1 MEIKKIAVIGAGVMG
16 ADVAFDLSS
25 HGYDVILK
33 DIDEDRLAE
42 AREKIKKS
50 FRGYRL
56 VKTELK
62 DLSPE
67 AILSK
72 IHSTSSYEDFL
83 DVDLVIEN
91 VPEDWEIKKG
101 VYTEVREVCK
111 PSTFY
116 AVNTSC
122 ISITKIANLMPRP
135 ELVIGMHFMNPVPM
149 KNLVEVIRGMHTS
162 EETIAAMKAFLK
174 TLNKNAVV
182 VMDFPGFV
190 SNRLSHL
197 FMNEAAF
204 LVQDQVASPKDID
217 KIFKQGYGHDMGP
230 LETAD
235 LIGLDTV
242 VNSLRILYESYEDP
256 KFKCCPLLKK
266 MVDAGYCGKKSGRGF
281 YEYT

>member
-16 ADVAFDLSS
+16 ADVAFDLASY
-25 HGYDVILK
+25 GYNVVLR
-33 DIDEDRLAE
+33 DIDERRLAE
-42 AREKIKKS
+42 AREKIQKS
-50 FRGYRL
+50 FRGYRM

-62 DLSPE
+62 DSSAE
-67 AILSK
+67 AILGK

-91 VPEDWEIKKG
+91 VPEDWEIKKS
-101 VYTEVREVCK
+101 VYTEMREVCK

-122 ISITKIANLMPRP
+122 ISITKIGNLMPRP

-162 EETIAAMKAFLK
+162 DDTVAAMKAFLK

-242 VNSLRILYESYEDP
+242 VNSLRILYESYQDT
-256 KFKCCPLLKK
+256 KFKCCPLLRK

-281 YEYT
+281 YEYR